1 MKKTSKKNNNKIS
14 LPLLVCLVGFPQLSE
29 TIYTPSLT
37 EIALKFGTSLN
48 ISQMTLSIY
57 FLAFAIGVVFWGIG
71 SDYFGRRKA
80 MNFGISVYI
89 VGSVLC
95 LIANSIVLLFI
106 GRFIQAFGASTGSVT
121 TQTILR
127 DSYMGTERHQM
138 FAKISAVLAFSPA
151 LGPLIGGIIT
161 QFYGFRIVFFV
172 LVVMGMILLY
182 FSLKNLPETASDT
195 QANLN
200 LYSMFRI
207 AKEMILDPHTV
218 IFGLLIGLFNG
229 IIFSYYSEAP
239 GIFIDTFH
247 FTQSQYGFMGCV
259 VASATMIGAW
269 LSSKSLK
276 KRNAMQTIKEGLVV
290 SFISTLFL
298 VATVFIRLST
308 TSELILYILGIFCL
322 LVGIGISLPNCLSL
336 ALIHFPKTAGTSGAF
351 LSLGYYLIV
360 SLCTFIIGI
369 IHTGSLLIFPIFCA
383 IILVIALIFVY
394 SLKNKKAMNN

>member
-1 MKKTSKKNNNKIS
+1 MKKTSTKNNKINIA
-14 LPLLVCLVGFPQLSE
+14 LLVCLVGFPQLSE

-37 EIALKFGTSLN
+37 EISQVFNISLN
-48 ISQMTLSIY
+48 TSQMTLSIY
-57 FLAFAIGVVFWGIG
+57 FLAFAFGVVFWGIG

-80 MNFGISVYI
+80 MNFGILIYI
-89 VGSVLC
+89 VGSVFC
-95 LIANSIVLLFI
+95 LISSSISLLFI

-127 DSYMGTERHQM
+127 DSYTGTERHQM

-151 LGPLIGGIIT
+151 LGPLIGGVIT

-172 LVVMGMILLY
+172 LVVMGMVLLY
-182 FSLKNLPETASDT
+182 FSLKNLPETRAYHQT
-195 QANLN
+195 NLN
-200 LYSMFRI
+200 LLNIFKI
-207 AKEMILDPHTV
+207 AKEMILDFHT
-218 IFGLLIGLFNG
+218 ITFGLLIGLFNG

-239 GIFIDTFH
+239 GIFIDKFH
-247 FTQSQYGFMGCV
+247 FTQSQYGFMGCL

-276 KRNAMQTIKEGLVV
+276 RENAILTIRKGVFI

-298 VATVFIRLST
+298 MVTMFIPLSHT
-308 TSELILYILGIFCL
+308 NELLAYILGVFFL

-336 ALIHFPKTAGTSGAF
+336 ALVNFSKTVGTSGAI

-360 SLCTFIIGI
+360 SLCTFIIGMM
-369 IHTGSLLIFPIFCA
+369 HTGSLLVFPVFCS
-383 IILVIALIFVY
+383 IILIIALSFIYF
-394 SLKNKKAMNN
+394 LKNNDMNS